1 MHLCCLNSKIGWK
14 RILVGK
20 FSLIPRTLA
29 TTAKMTMVNI
39 LVYQQLYCVKETLFP
54 NILYVDVAER
64 KERRDKRDE
73 KSDREKTE
81 EEKARDMIK
90 KAKVE
95 DDEYKTEEQTYYRY
109 TVYSTFNMP
118 LFFFFASLPRGFIT
132 IYVNLLL
139 LFQYCSHGP

>member
-1 MHLCCLNSKIGWK
+1 
-14 RILVGK
+14 
-20 FSLIPRTLA
+20 
-29 TTAKMTMVNI
+29 MVNI

-118 LFFFFASLPRGFIT
+118 LFFFLCKSSAW
-132 IYVNLLL
+132 IYNKI
-139 LFQYCSHGP
+139 C